1 MRRTTSNIINA
12 VSSIGTFYR
21 ECERNT
27 NLQQFTENA
36 LTRATRLI
44 LNISNDMMNGSL
56 LTTTGV
62 NKTKEA
68 LSVKMIKQAFQE

>member
-12 VSSIGTFYR
+12 VSSIATFYR

-27 NLQQFTENA
+27 NLQQFTKNA

-56 LTTTGV
+56 LTTAGV

-68 LSVKMIKQAFQE
+68 LSVKMIKQAFQG